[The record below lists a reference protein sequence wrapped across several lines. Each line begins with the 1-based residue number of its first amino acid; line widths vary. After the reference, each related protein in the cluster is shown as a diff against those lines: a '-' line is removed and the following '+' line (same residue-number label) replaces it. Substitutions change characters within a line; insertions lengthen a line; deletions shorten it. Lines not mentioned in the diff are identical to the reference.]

1 MELPEKEGLRERAG
15 LTAKGALPKREIS
28 RNRQEEGMDMKDYSK
43 LTDEEI
49 LELVNEG
56 DNRAMDYL
64 FSRYKP
70 LVEKKSR
77 SYFING
83 GSREDLTQEGMIGL
97 FKAIRDFQA
106 QKNVAF
112 FPFAELCITRQIITA
127 VKRSARKKHGPLNNY
142 VSLNK
147 PAFDFEE
154 EDSDEDMLVYVP
166 SNRIEDPENLI
177 IGQEESFRIKEEL
190 LGKLSELEKQVLQLH
205 LSGINYKEVAE
216 LLQRPVK
223 SIDNALQRIK
233 KKAEEVVKG
242 D

>member
-1 MELPEKEGLRERAG
+1 
-15 LTAKGALPKREIS
+15 
-28 RNRQEEGMDMKDYSK
+28 MKDYSN

-49 LELVNEG
+49 LNLISSG
-56 DNRAMDYL
+56 DNEAMDYL

-106 QKNVAF
+106 QKNSAF

-142 VSLNK
+142 ISLNK

-154 EDSDEDMLVYVP
+154 EESDEDMLVYVP
-166 SNRIEDPENLI
+166 AGRLEDPENLI
-177 IGQEESFRIKEEL
+177 IGQEESARIKEEL

-205 LSGINYKEVAE
+205 LNGVNYKEVAGI
-216 LLQRPVK
+216 LQRPVK

-233 KKAEEVVKG
+233 KKAEEVVRSEWN
-242 D
+242 